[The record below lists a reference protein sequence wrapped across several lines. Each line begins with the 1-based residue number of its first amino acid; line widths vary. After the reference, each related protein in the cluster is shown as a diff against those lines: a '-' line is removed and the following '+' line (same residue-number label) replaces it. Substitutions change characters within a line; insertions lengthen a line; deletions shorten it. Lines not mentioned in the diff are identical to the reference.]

1 MEEKINKIESLLVK
15 LIEKLN
21 FQQKEIL
28 NLDETVKLTTLKKS
42 YIYKLNHE
50 GKIPCYSFSDNG
62 KLYFKKAEIQKWMTK
77 TKRFYKEDVDCDVL
91 NYAS

>member
-1 MEEKINKIESLLVK
+1 MEEKINKIENLLVK

-28 NLDETVKLTTLKKS
+28 NLDEAVKLTSLKKS

-50 GKIPCYSFSDNG
+50 GKIPSYSYSDNSR
-62 KLYFKKAEIQKWMTK
+62 LYFKKAELEKWMTK
-77 TKRFYKEDVDCDVL
+77 TKRFYKEDVERNL
-91 NYAS
+91 GAIFT